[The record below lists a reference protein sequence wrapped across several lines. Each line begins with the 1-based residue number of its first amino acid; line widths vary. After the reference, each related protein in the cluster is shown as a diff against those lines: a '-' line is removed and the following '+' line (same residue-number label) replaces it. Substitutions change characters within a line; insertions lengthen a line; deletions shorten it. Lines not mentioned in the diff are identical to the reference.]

1 MGPRE
6 AVAYVAP
13 LPGPHHQRPEGD
25 ELTID
30 FREVLQ
36 IWLRRWRSAVAVG
49 LVAAAATALFA
60 FHRQPVYSATAM
72 TVVETGR
79 REIVPLSSNQDT
91 APSVDAAIIDTRV
104 MMASSGALA
113 ERVIKGANLMQDPE
127 FAHPDKL
134 GGRPSMASVASAV
147 RANLLVRRVGLTSAI
162 QMTFRSHDP
171 VKAAA
176 IANAFADEFVD
187 WEVDTKVGANQ
198 KSNQFI
204 NEHLQSLQREAEAAE
219 TAVQQYKIAHN
230 LMSAAGQTL
239 AEQQVGT
246 LSEQIAVAE
255 ADLAEKQARL
265 NAANDQAS
273 RGGANQDIAAT
284 LSSTTIS
291 QLRSQEADASR
302 RLADL
307 KAHYG
312 PRYPDVQKAESQL
325 SEIQSKIQDEA
336 NRIHSSLASD
346 VNAAAQRLRSLRSSQ
361 YSAQGSLASNNR
373 AEVGLVELERRAE
386 ASRQLYDA
394 FLNRSKETSVS
405 GAEQPDARVFDRA
418 TVPLVPSSPNPRI
431 VLLLSAAAALLGAA
445 ATIAIL
451 EVLDTSIRSSD
462 DIGKRFGLPV
472 LGIIPTP
479 RSSENRE
486 RKLRNLPPEAYL
498 VKRPFSVFAESFRK
512 IRAALIVPDQY
523 GRRRQV
529 VAIASA
535 LPKEGKSTSAFCLM
549 RTIAMSGASVVLVDC
564 DLRRRGVSS
573 FIPANER
580 GGLVEVLQ
588 GRMSVS
594 DALVHDQETPG
605 WVLPILGS
613 QDDQIDLFTS
623 PEMEQLIADLRER
636 FDIVLLD
643 TPATLAIADASILVA
658 KADAVLFVVQ
668 WAKTPAKAV
677 EVGLETLISAHAN
690 IIGVVLSLVDLKRQA
705 RTSYQDGASYYRRY
719 ASYYQN

>member
-1 MGPRE
+1 M
-6 AVAYVAP
+6 
-13 LPGPHHQRPEGD
+13 
-25 ELTID
+25 
-30 FREVLQ
+30 
-36 IWLRRWRSAVAVG
+36 
-49 LVAAAATALFA
+49 FA
-60 FHRQPVYSATAM
+60 FQRQPVYSATAM
-72 TVVETGR
+72 AVVETGR
-79 REIVPLSSNQDT
+79 RQIVPLSSNQDN
-91 APSVDAAIIDTRV
+91 APSLDSSIIDTRV
-104 MMASSGALA
+104 MMATSGALA
-113 ERVIKGANLMQDPE
+113 ERVIRNANLTADPE
-127 FAHPDKL
+127 FAHPKAN
-134 GGRPSMASVASAV
+134 GERPSMASVAAAV

-198 KSNQFI
+198 KSNQFV
-204 NEHLQSLQREAEAAE
+204 NEHLQSLQREAADAE

-230 LMSAAGQTL
+230 LMSSAGQTL

-246 LSEQIAVAE
+246 LTEQIAVAE
-255 ADLAEKQARL
+255 ADLAERQARL

-284 LSSTTIS
+284 LTSTTIS
-291 QLRSQEADASR
+291 SLRNQEADASR

-325 SEIQSKIQDEA
+325 SEIESKIQDEA

-346 VNAAAQRLRSLRSSQ
+346 VNAAAQRLRSLRGSQ
-361 YSAQGSLASNNR
+361 ANAQGSLASNNR

-431 VLLLSAAAALLGAA
+431 VLLLAGAAALLAAA

-451 EVLDTSIRSSD
+451 EILDTSIRSSD
-462 DIGKRFGLPV
+462 DVVKRFGLPV

-479 RSSENRE
+479 RSSETRD
-486 RKLRNLPPEAYL
+486 RKLRSLAPEAYL

-512 IRAALIVPDQY
+512 IRAALLVPDQY

-529 VAIASA
+529 VAVASA

-549 RTIAMSGASVVLVDC
+549 RTIAMSGTSVVLVDC
-564 DLRRRGVSS
+564 DLRRKGVSGFMPPGAS
-573 FIPANER
+573 
-580 GGLVEVLQ
+580 GGLIEVLQ
-588 GRMSVS
+588 GRLSVS
-594 DALVHDQETPG
+594 DALIHDPQSQG
-605 WVLPILGS
+605 WVLPILGA
-613 QDDQIDLFTS
+613 QDDHVDLFTS
-623 PEMEQLIADLRER
+623 PEMEKLIADLRER

-658 KADAVLFVVQ
+658 KADAVLFIVQ

-677 EVGLETLISAHAN
+677 EVGLETLMNAHAN

-705 RTSYQDGASYYRRY
+705 RTSYQDEASYYRQY
-719 ASYYQN
+719 AGYYQN